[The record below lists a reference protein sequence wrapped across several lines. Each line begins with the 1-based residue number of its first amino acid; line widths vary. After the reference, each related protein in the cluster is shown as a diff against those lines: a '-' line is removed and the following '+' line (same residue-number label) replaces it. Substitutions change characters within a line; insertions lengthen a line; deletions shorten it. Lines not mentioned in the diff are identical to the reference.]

1 VRRPGSVWALRAFI
15 ACATAFAPLM
25 VSASPA
31 SAACAGDPNA
41 LPIRQMITMGTTG
54 SDRFEMLFLGRVV
67 RLHDLG
73 GDAGGPT
80 LARFLVKEHPVGFA
94 PRGARVRFWK
104 PPPNVSA
111 SENLEFKL
119 GHRYAV
125 VAHRRSNGVF
135 GSDGACGQTTQL
147 SQDRMRRLIRLSRHS

>member
-1 VRRPGSVWALRAFI
+1 MFI
-15 ACATAFAPLM
+15 ACAAAIAPLI

-41 LPIRQMITMGTTG
+41 LSIRQMIITGTTG
-54 SDRFEMLFLGRVV
+54 SDRFDVLFLGRVV
-67 RLHDLG
+67 RLHDLDG
-73 GDAGGPT
+73 EAGGPT
-80 LARFLVKEHPVGFA
+80 LARFRVKAHPVGFA
-94 PRGARVRFWK
+94 PQGARVRFWK
-104 PPPNVSA
+104 PPPNVSV

-135 GSDGACGQTTQL
+135 WSDGACGQTTQL
-147 SQDRMRRLIRLSRHS
+147 SQHRMRRLIRLYHHT